1 MAFVFNASRS
11 PIEVQKN
18 PKGDAFPS
26 NITCQ
31 EPGHHALCFEV
42 SRDQEELFMG
52 GNSQIHWWAV
62 IRIQIRRV
70 KECGEICWIVDAV
83 DVLKHGMGD
92 ACLRDD
98 HYTTAPSFKSHRN
111 GAFIGVRKTLK
122 QAKELA
128 TSLLDMAWEVADTRV
143 DPQLFPPDCEAMNK
157 AYDEAHGEYFH
168 M

>member
-31 EPGHHALCFEV
+31 EPGHHALYFEV
-42 SRDQEELFMG
+42 RRDQEALFMG
-52 GNSQIHWWAV
+52 GNSQLNWWSI
-62 IRIQIRRV
+62 IRISIRRD
-70 KECGEICWIVDAV
+70 KRYSDTCWVVDAH
-83 DVLKHGMGD
+83 DVLQN
-92 ACLRDD
+92 APCLRDD
-98 HYTTAPSFKSHRN
+98 HGIFDHVQN
-111 GAFIGVRKTLK
+111 GTFIGVRKTLK

-143 DPQLFPPDCEAMNK
+143 DPQLFPPDCEAINK